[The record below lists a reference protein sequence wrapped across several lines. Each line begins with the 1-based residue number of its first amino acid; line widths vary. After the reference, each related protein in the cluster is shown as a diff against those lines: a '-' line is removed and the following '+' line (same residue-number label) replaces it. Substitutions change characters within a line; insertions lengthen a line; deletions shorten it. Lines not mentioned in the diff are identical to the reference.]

1 MNPAIVSAL
10 VRERQRDRDRRLALA
25 PVVRS
30 TRPDAPRRPNKR
42 RKLFV

>member
-25 PVVRS
+25 TVMRS
-30 TRPDAPRRPNKR
+30 ARHDAPRRPGKR